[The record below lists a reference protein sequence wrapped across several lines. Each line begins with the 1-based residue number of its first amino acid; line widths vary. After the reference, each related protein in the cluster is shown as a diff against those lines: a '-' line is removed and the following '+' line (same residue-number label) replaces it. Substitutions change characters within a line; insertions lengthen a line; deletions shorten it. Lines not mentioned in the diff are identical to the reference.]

1 MNQIMRKLLRTVV
14 VQLPLARERLE
25 SGVAY
30 NPLSSKM
37 YSDPYPIYRKLR
49 EKSPVHRSRLVNGWV
64 LTRHRDVDAVL
75 RDFKRFS
82 NDERNATNG
91 RLSPYADAARSMLRI
106 DPPDHTRLRSL
117 VGKAFTPRAV
127 AELRPRIEE
136 IVDQLLD
143 QVGDTFDVV
152 DDFAYPLPIIV
163 ISEMIGVPPEDRDRF
178 KKWSKDVARLL
189 EPGANREET
198 QRADRS
204 RTELNRYFSGII
216 EQRQTDPQNDLIS
229 AMIAVEDEGDK
240 LSRDE
245 LLSTLVLLLVAGNET
260 TKNLIGNGLRTLIQ
274 HPDQTEQLRN
284 DPELMESAV
293 EELVRYDSPVQLD
306 RRIALEDVEIG
317 GKQIR
322 KGQSVLTLIGAANRD
337 PEEFTEPDR
346 LDLARSKQSHI
357 SFGRGI
363 HHCLGAPL
371 ARMEAQVAFRKLLE
385 RFTDFQFVERP
396 VFKDHIVLRG
406 MESFPVRVQRARITG
421 YVQVKSR
428 Q

>member
-1 MNQIMRKLLRTVV
+1 MNRLVRRLLRTVV
-14 VQLPLARERLE
+14 IQLPLARERLE
-25 SGVAY
+25 SGVVY
-30 NPLSSKM
+30 NPLSPKM

-49 EKSPVHRSRLVNGWV
+49 EKSPVHRSRLVDGWV

-82 NDERNATNG
+82 NDERNATSV
-91 RLSPYADAARSMLRI
+91 RFSPYADEARSMLRI
-106 DPPDHTRLRSL
+106 DPPDHTRMRSL

-143 QVGDTFDVV
+143 DVGDTFDVL

-163 ISEMIGVPPEDRDRF
+163 IAEMLGVPPEDRDRF
-178 KKWSKDVARLL
+178 KGWSNDVARVL
-189 EPGANREET
+189 EPGANRDEVR
-198 QRADRS
+198 RATRS
-204 RTELNRYFSGII
+204 RTELTQYFAGII
-216 EQRQTDPQNDLIS
+216 EQRQSRPQNDLIS
-229 AMIAVEDEGDK
+229 AMIAAEDEGDR

-260 TKNLIGNGLRTLIQ
+260 TKNLIGNGLLTLIQ
-274 HPDQTEQLRN
+274 HPAQIQQLRDN
-284 DPELMESAV
+284 PELMDSAI
-293 EELVRYDSPVQLD
+293 EELLRFDSPVQLD

-317 GKQIR
+317 GQQIR
-322 KGQSVLTLIGAANRD
+322 RGQSVLMLIGAANRD
-337 PEEFTEPDR
+337 PDEFVEPDN
-346 LDLARSKQSHI
+346 LDLDRTGQSQI

-371 ARMEAQVAFRKLLE
+371 ARLEAQVAFGKLLE
-385 RFTDFQFVERP
+385 RFADFQLLKRP

-406 MESFPVRVQRARITG
+406 LKSFPVRVQRARITEP
-421 YVQVKSR
+421 V
-428 Q
+428 